1 MTRVFDEQRLALGI
15 DTQVDFSGPLD
26 LGVPAN
32 LADDATAVI
41 REAVSNIARHAAA
54 HSVQV
59 RVDLTGD
66 LLTLEVTDDGVGLQR
81 TDRSSGLGNMR
92 RRAEA
97 HGGTLELSVPAGGG
111 THLRWTAKIDGER

>member
-1 MTRVFDEQRLALGI
+1 M
-15 DTQVDFSGPLD
+15 DFSGPLD

-32 LADDATAVI
+32 LVDDATAVM

-54 HSVQV
+54 TRVKV

-66 LLTLEVTDDGVGLQR
+66 LLTLEVTDHGVGLQS
-81 TDRSSGLGNMR
+81 TDRSSGTGNMR

-111 THLRWTAKIDGER
+111 THLGWTAKIDGEQ